1 MGKQQNYG
9 KIFEVQVLSSVP
21 AYMYKLRIKDTVMR
35 FKGDTNPCDM
45 IIFHNGKLYMLE
57 LKSTQNTSLPF
68 DNIHYHQFQD
78 LEIASKVE
86 GIHAG
91 FLIEMRK
98 YKETYYLD
106 INKALEFVKNSG
118 RKSFPISY
126 LREHGIQVEQTLKRT
141 RYGYNIEKLITQD
154 LK

>member
-1 MGKQQNYG
+1 MGKQNFG
-9 KIFEVQVLSSVP
+9 KIFEVQVLSSIP
-21 AYMYKLRIKDTVMR
+21 SYMYKMRIKDTVMR
-35 FKGDTNPCDM
+35 FKGDTNPCD
-45 IIFHNGKLYMLE
+45 IIVFYNGRLIMLE

-68 DNIHYHQFQD
+68 DNIHFHQFQD
-78 LEIASKVE
+78 LEIAKKVE

-106 INKALEFVKNSG
+106 IDKALDYVKNSG
-118 RKSFPISY
+118 RKSFAISF
-126 LREHGIQVEQTLKRT
+126 LRENAIRVEQTLKRT
-141 RYGYNIEKLITQD
+141 RYGYNMEKLISQD

>member
-1 MGKQQNYG
+1 MGKQNFG

-21 AYMYKLRIKDTVMR
+21 AYMYKLRLKDTVMR

-45 IIFHNGKLYMLE
+45 IIFYKGKFYMLE

-68 DNIHYHQFQD
+68 DNIHHHQFED

-91 FLIEMRK
+91 FLIEMRN

-106 INKALEFVKNSG
+106 INKALEYVKNSG
-118 RKSFPISY
+118 RKSFSISF
-126 LREHGIQVEQTLKRT
+126 LRENGILVEQTLKRT

>member
-1 MGKQQNYG
+1 MGKQNFG

-21 AYMYKLRIKDTVMR
+21 AYMYKMRIKDTVMR

-45 IIFHNGKLYMLE
+45 IIFHDGKLFMLE

-78 LEIASKVE
+78 LEIAGKIK

-98 YKETYYLD
+98 YKETYYLSID
-106 INKALEFVKNSG
+106 KALDYVKNSG
-118 RKSFPISY
+118 RKSFSISF
-126 LREHGIQVEQTLKRT
+126 LRENAIRVEQTLKRT